1 VSEKNCCRPPA
12 FRELRIPVKSRANV
26 SSRDEKLKNDWNA
39 RGMREYKY
47 LAIGV
52 SDKIA
57 GLGR

>member
-1 VSEKNCCRPPA
+1 
-12 FRELRIPVKSRANV
+12 V
-26 SSRDEKLKNDWNA
+26 SSHDEKLENDWNA
-39 RGMREYKY
+39 RGFNEYKY